1 MECVSAV
8 FNSYQKFQVVDG
20 LQTWSRKDG
29 LLCFFDGKKG
39 QLTNNSIHKIDSFTL
54 LILVIIEF

>member
-1 MECVSAV
+1 M

-29 LLCFFDGKKG
+29 LLCFFDRTKG
-39 QLTNNSIHKIDSFTL
+39 QLINISINKIDNFKLTAD
-54 LILVIIEF
+54 IGYN

>member
-1 MECVSAV
+1 M

-29 LLCFFDGKKG
+29 LLCFFDEKKG
-39 QLTNNSIHKIDSFTL
+39 QLINNSKNKIDSFKL
-54 LILVIIEF
+54 LILMIFEFYKRKYK